1 MTSPIRRR
9 NLLQFAAASALVLAG
24 PGARAAGGRVYF
36 GFQAGTLSNAI
47 AEMVLKPLA
56 RDYPLQFDTKLTF
69 VPGNSSARAF
79 DAIRNGPADGTNM
92 VLVPSSIVF
101 FSPLMNPT
109 AASDPL
115 TDLAP
120 VAPVF
125 QFAFMFCVG
134 PAVPAAVRTLKDYA
148 AWLGETPTKATYC
161 VPALGSQP
169 HAVATMMSRSIGV
182 TLRAVAYQGNA
193 PVVKE
198 VVGGGQPAGMIQIG
212 TANEAVRS
220 GELRPLF
227 VAAARRWPGLPDVP
241 TLNELTGLS
250 LSSPDSYGFFVHA
263 STPAEKVATLNDAIS
278 SLVRRPEMA
287 ALAATLSTVPNPAS
301 AADYAA
307 ELAAD
312 RKYWARLLKQESFKL
327 ET

>member
-1 MTSPIRRR
+1 MTLHIRRR
-9 NLLQFAAASALVLAG
+9 SLLQLTAAGALALG
-24 PGARAAGGRVYF
+24 GARARAATGRVYF

-56 RDYPLQFDTKLTF
+56 QDFQLPFDTKLTI

-79 DAIRNGPADGTNM
+79 EAIRNGPSDGTNM
-92 VLVPSSIVF
+92 ALIPSSIVF

-109 AASDPL
+109 AGSDPL
-115 TDLAP
+115 TDLTP

-134 PAVPAAVRTLKDYA
+134 PAVPATVKTLKDYA
-148 AWLGETPTKATYC
+148 AWATETPTKATYC
-161 VPALGSQP
+161 LPGLGSQP
-169 HAVATMMSRSIGV
+169 HAIAAMMARSIGV
-182 TLRAVAYQGNA
+182 LLRPVGYQGNA

-212 TANEAVRS
+212 TANEAVQS

-227 VAAARRWPGLPDVP
+227 VASPRRWPGLPDVP

-263 STPAEKVATLNDAIS
+263 STPAAKVASLNEAIS
-278 SLVRRPEMA
+278 SVVRRPEMA
-287 ALAATLSTVPNPAS
+287 AFAATISTVPNPAS
-301 AADYAA
+301 AAEYAA
-307 ELAAD
+307 ELAAN
-312 RKYWARLLKQESFKL
+312 RRYWTQLLKQESFKL
-327 ET
+327 EN